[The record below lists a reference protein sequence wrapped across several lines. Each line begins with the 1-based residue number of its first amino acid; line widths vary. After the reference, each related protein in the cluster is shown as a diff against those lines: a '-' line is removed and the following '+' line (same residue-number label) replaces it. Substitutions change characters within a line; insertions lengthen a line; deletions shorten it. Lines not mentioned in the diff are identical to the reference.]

1 MKSMTGYGKAEYI
14 DEKCRVKVELKSTN
28 SRYLDL
34 QFNINGGLRALEIG
48 LRQKIANVI
57 KRGRIDC
64 YIYLE
69 KYYTGEKKIKVN
81 TDLLE
86 QLLGQLKNIKDDSVI
101 NREMRLDMLL
111 ALPGIVESGNEIE
124 DLPEWLIEAIHKTVL
139 KAISEIEKMRISE
152 GARLK
157 ETIAKNISF
166 IERNIELIKN
176 ELHVVNEELFEK
188 YRVRLKRYAAEAE
201 MDESRLSTEAAIA
214 AERADVSEEIA
225 RLESHIRE
233 IKSALNA
240 ENEPNG
246 KRLDFLSQEMS
257 REINTLNAKTAG
269 MKVNLLGVETKLEI
283 EKLREQAQ
291 NIE

>member
-1 MKSMTGYGKAEYI
+1 MKSMTGYGKAEHI

-48 LRQKIANVI
+48 LRQKIADVI

-69 KYYTGEKKIKVN
+69 KYYTGEKKVKVN

-111 ALPGIVESGNEIE
+111 VLPGIVESGNEIE

-176 ELHVVNEELFEK
+176 ELHIVNEELFEK

-201 MDESRLSTEAAIA
+201 MDENRLATEAAIA

-269 MKVNLLGVETKLEI
+269 MKVNILGVETKLEI